1 MSYMATYEFI
11 DLKDHLGDL
20 TTWPKSWLFH
30 MAINE
35 FVDLKDQLGEDICS
49 QGQILFLTFGR

>member
-1 MSYMATYEFI
+1 MATYEFV

-30 MAINE
+30 MAIND
-35 FVDLKDQLGEDICS
+35 FIDLKDHLGEDICS
-49 QGQILFLTFGR
+49 QGQILSLTIGR